1 MARHLCSARSKLH
14 SPQIISKTHNYK
26 FKRMKMKNLT
36 LVLLSIGICLFSTIQ
51 IQAAE
56 PDSSIVKKSNFVAGL
71 SYLSNNVYLGRI
83 DSANIMYLVPT
94 IGYYHKSG
102 LHIGASLNYQL
113 DAGISKVDAISFEGG
128 YDFSIG
134 QKFNAGLTAEKYF
147 YDINSISLNS
157 VNDFAVGSNF
167 AYDFSIVSLNAS
179 AALAFNDK
187 TDIITQIGLTKS
199 FEINKF
205 AIEPALRLNAG
216 TQNYYNA
223 YLVAGKSH
231 LTGNKGHGKGLGS
244 VKSTGKGNT
253 GTTTTTTAA
262 TNYTVQAAS
271 RYKVLD
277 YEISVPVSYTVHNFK
292 FDLIPT
298 YAIPVN
304 AASILSSTGTVEKEN
319 ISNHFVMQLEVTY
332 KF

>member
-1 MARHLCSARSKLH
+1 
-14 SPQIISKTHNYK
+14 
-26 FKRMKMKNLT
+26 MKIKNLT
-36 LVLLSIGICLFSTIQ
+36 LVLLSIGIYLFSAIH
-51 IQAAE
+51 IHAE
-56 PDSSIVKKSNFVAGL
+56 ESDSITVKKSNLVVGL
-71 SYLSNNVYLGRI
+71 KYLSNNVYLGRI

-147 YDINSISLNS
+147 YDMNSVSLNS
-157 VNDFAVGSNF
+157 VNDFAVESNL

-205 AIEPALRLNAG
+205 TIEPALRLNAG

-231 LTGNKGHGKGLGS
+231 LTGNNGHGKGLGS
-244 VKSTGKGNT
+244 IKSNGKDNT
-253 GTTTTTTAA
+253 GTTTTTTISTA
-262 TNYTVQAAS
+262 TYTVQAAS
-271 RYKVLD
+271 SYKVLD
-277 YEISVPVSYTVHNFK
+277 YEISVPMSYSLHNFK

-298 YAIPVN
+298 YYIPVN

-319 ISNHFVMQLEVTY
+319 ISNHFVIQLEVTY

>member
-1 MARHLCSARSKLH
+1 MKSLTV
-14 SPQIISKTHNYK
+14 IIA
-26 FKRMKMKNLT
+26 
-36 LVLLSIGICLFSTIQ
+36 SIGIYLFSTIQ

-56 PDSSIVKKSNFVAGL
+56 PDSIIVKKSNFVAGL

-83 DSANIMYLVPT
+83 DSSNIMYLVPS
-94 IGYYHKSG
+94 IAYYHKSG
-102 LHIGASLNYQL
+102 LHVGASLNYQL
-113 DAGISKVDAISFEGG
+113 DAGITKVDAISFEGG
-128 YDFSIG
+128 YEFSIG
-134 QKFNAGLTAEKYF
+134 PKFNAGLTAEKYF
-147 YDINSISLNS
+147 YDMNSISLNS
-157 VNDFAVGSNF
+157 VNDFAIGSNF

-231 LTGNKGHGKGLGS
+231 LTGNNGHGKGLGS

-253 GTTTTTTAA
+253 GTTTTTTTTSA
-262 TNYTVQAAS
+262 TTYTVQAAS
-271 RYKVLD
+271 SYKVLD
-277 YEISVPVSYTVHNFK
+277 YEISAPISYSVHNFK
-292 FDLIPT
+292 FNLIPT
-298 YAIPVN
+298 YDIPVN
-304 AASILSSTGTVEKEN
+304 AASILSSTGTLEKEN

>member
-1 MARHLCSARSKLH
+1 
-14 SPQIISKTHNYK
+14 
-26 FKRMKMKNLT
+26 MKNLT
-36 LVLLSIGICLFSTIQ
+36 LILLSIGICFFSTIQ
-51 IQAAE
+51 IHAE
-56 PDSSIVKKSNFVAGL
+56 EQDSIAVKKSNLVVGL
-71 SYLSNNVYLGRI
+71 KYLSNNVYLGRI

-147 YDINSISLNS
+147 YDMNSISLNS

-231 LTGNKGHGKGLGS
+231 LTGNNGHGKGLGS
-244 VKSTGKGNT
+244 IKSTGKGNT
-253 GTTTTTTAA
+253 GTTTSAA
-262 TNYTVQAAS
+262 TYTVQAAS
-271 RYKVLD
+271 SYKVLD
-277 YEISVPVSYTVHNFK
+277 YEISVPISYSVHNFK